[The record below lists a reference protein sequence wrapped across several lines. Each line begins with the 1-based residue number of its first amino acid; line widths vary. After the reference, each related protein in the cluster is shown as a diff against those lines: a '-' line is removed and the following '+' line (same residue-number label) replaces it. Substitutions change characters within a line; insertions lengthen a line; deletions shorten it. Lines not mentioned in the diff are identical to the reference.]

1 MELTDLNVSLYFK
14 IVALGLFSFAYLKLN
29 KKVINNLETLN
40 HIAKK
45 KKVDVEPEAI
55 QVKYMFRKWAMINK
69 KSTSRHCDI
78 AIIGICK
85 SLQEM
90 NAHLKNDSEYT

>member
-45 KKVDVEPEAI
+45 K
-55 QVKYMFRKWAMINK
+55 RKE
-69 KSTSRHCDI
+69 KS
-78 AIIGICK
+78 
-85 SLQEM
+85 
-90 NAHLKNDSEYT
+90 